1 MMTQIGSCSC
11 YTRFYSQ
18 GEKCGKYMSE
28 RLVVYDPVMIDSCRI
43 SFVFQGEGEIQEGYG
58 IDQLIR

>member
-1 MMTQIGSCSC
+1 MMTQIGSCSY

-18 GEKCGKYMSE
+18 GEKCGKYMSA

-43 SFVFQGEGEIQEGYG
+43 SFVFQGEGEIQEG
-58 IDQLIR
+58 